1 MAGAVTIEG
10 ALVAFLRDAGLVG
23 GRVWAEDA
31 PEGATRPYITLLGP
45 ISVSSRLRGDGGET
59 LGSERLIQA
68 DLWQDR
74 RLPAGGGSGV
84 DPSLSGRLVLTLDGG
99 TLDLDPDVGKVF
111 RLHVQ
116 DLQRVVEP
124 DGTNLTHH
132 ALTLSIKHDRG
143 AI

>member
-1 MAGAVTIEG
+1 MLAATIEG
-10 ALVAFLRDAGLVG
+10 SVIDLLREAGLVG

-45 ISVSSRLRGDGGET
+45 LSTVARLRGDGGET
-59 LGSERLIQA
+59 MGSERLIQVN
-68 DLWQDR
+68 LWQDR
-74 RLPAGGGSGV
+74 RLPGGAGSGV
-84 DPSLSGRLVLTLDGG
+84 DPSLVGRLVLALDGG
-99 TLDLDPDVGKVF
+99 VLDLDPAVGKVYQC
-111 RLHVQ
+111 HVQ
-116 DLQRVVEP
+116 DLQRVAEP